1 MTDVFSSFCEGGVID
16 CGDVDCSQV
25 ASCDVEG
32 MTYEVGMRYCGKR
45 CDDRLTTSCDDDTAL
60 VDGCFCRNGTYENHI
75 VSPTF
80 FPYIK
85 TLLCFVYACFVFR
98 ANV

>member
-1 MTDVFSSFCEGGVID
+1 MID

-25 ASCDVEG
+25 ASCDIEG

-60 VDGCFCRNGTYENHI
+60 VDGCFCRNGTYENHM

-80 FPYIK
+80 FQPKVIAF
-85 TLLCFVYACFVFR
+85 LHELCYFLGRMC
-98 ANV
+98 